1 MKPLIQYFLFL
12 FFILSLFCPNFCY
25 EYTTIKNYETIS
37 ISLTLEKPYAIF
49 QYKNNPYQPNTGS
62 ILLQFR
68 IGKNNKCVI
77 YIYKSM
83 SDINETST
91 GVFINYYKSN
101 DMWYSNT
108 TEFTN
113 INSGTY
119 YIVISSPNYNYRDT
133 FLIYNGY
140 EYYELKQNEIIFTNL
155 TETYRGTRY
164 FYFKTPNLSETKYF
178 HILGYFTR
186 GLYTITS
193 SQFSLAKNVGG
204 EPFFSTTDSNYN
216 FLFKLEPNNIYTAN
230 FQIYSENHYFHSLN
244 FALYYSNYG
253 RVEPLDKYTTL
264 SIPILSEG
272 MYYYFHINI
281 EPYEL
286 NELIYFKFNSYYQN
300 KIKLYGTFYKTSKL
314 DDIENNLPNSTS
326 AKDIVTILS
335 TSNGYTIAYVKKI
348 NTSDKSL
355 VIFMNNYNVQKDSN
369 LFFLIII
376 T

>member
-155 TETYRGTRY
+155 TEEYATKRY
-164 FYFKTPNLSETKYF
+164 FYFKTPRLLETKYF
-178 HILGYFTR
+178 HILGYFT
-186 GLYTITS
+186 GYYYTG
-193 SQFSLAKNVGG
+193 SQFSLHLNVGG

-230 FQIYSENHYFHSLN
+230 FQIYSENYYFRSLF

-272 MYYYFHINI
+272 MYYYFHMNI
-281 EPYEL
+281 EPYEI

-300 KIKLYGTFYKTSKL
+300 KI
-314 DDIENNLPNSTS
+314 
-326 AKDIVTILS
+326 
-335 TSNGYTIAYVKKI
+335 
-348 NTSDKSL
+348 
-355 VIFMNNYNVQKDSN
+355 
-369 LFFLIII
+369 I